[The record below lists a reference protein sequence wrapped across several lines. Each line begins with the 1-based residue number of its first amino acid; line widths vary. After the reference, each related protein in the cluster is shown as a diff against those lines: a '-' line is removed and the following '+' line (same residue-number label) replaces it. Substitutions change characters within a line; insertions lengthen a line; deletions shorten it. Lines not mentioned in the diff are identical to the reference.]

1 MFIRAKQVTIYSCF
15 LLVFCMIAHGDI
27 DSLLAP
33 MKDRSGYSNDS
44 YGKSKLKDTRNQKGY
59 VFQNQIIER
68 LQSIILSRFQKSGDL
83 TLRPD
88 RNWKPIPIEND
99 QWSVRLINVTPNK
112 IASRM
117 VVHFRLNSGS
127 QLVGNW
133 QIPVQAELWVEAFQL
148 ARPIKRGESI
158 QRGDV
163 NVVTVNALK
172 HQNPLILATEDIE
185 KLEIYQTINMD
196 YPLYWKN
203 VRATPMIRKGQIV
216 DVLAKEG
223 SLRISTKGLAMQDGS
238 KGELITI
245 RNIKSK
251 KDFQAQVI
259 NENSAKVF
267 F

>member
-1 MFIRAKQVTIYSCF
+1 M
-15 LLVFCMIAHGDI
+15 
-27 DSLLAP
+27 
-33 MKDRSGYSNDS
+33 
-44 YGKSKLKDTRNQKGY
+44 
-59 VFQNQIIER
+59 
-68 LQSIILSRFQKSGDL
+68 
-83 TLRPD
+83 
-88 RNWKPIPIEND
+88 
-99 QWSVRLINVTPNK
+99 
-112 IASRM
+112 
-117 VVHFRLNSGS
+117 
-127 QLVGNW
+127 
-133 QIPVQAELWVEAFQL
+133 QAELWVEAFQL

-259 NENSAKVF
+259 NEKSAKVF

>member
-1 MFIRAKQVTIYSCF
+1 
-15 LLVFCMIAHGDI
+15 MIAHGDI

-196 YPLYWKN
+196 YPLYWKKRPSHTHDPKRSDCRCISKRGISQN
-203 VRATPMIRKGQIV
+203 LHQRTCNARWFQGRAHYN
-216 DVLAKEG
+216 
-223 SLRISTKGLAMQDGS
+223 S
-238 KGELITI
+238 KY
-245 RNIKSK
+245 
-251 KDFQAQVI
+251 
-259 NENSAKVF
+259 
-267 F
+267 